1 MKKLFYLM
9 VTAFTVF
16 TLTSASKCSNDDDK
30 DAMADKIMYQ
40 GFTYKVENLDSSVLL
55 TGTGDVVGTT
65 TMEYIY
71 FEQELVEVKFAVK
84 IDCGSPVT
92 AGIVKSYWAKKIG
105 SFDGAD
111 VTIDGNVINGTYTI
125 KDPSSVKEL
134 EHECSLTKDGLYYY
148 LKETF
153 ESVASDFGGR
163 EA

>member
-30 DAMADKIMYQ
+30 DAQADKIMYQ
-40 GFTYKVENLDSSVLL
+40 GFTYKVENLESSVLL
-55 TGTGDVVGTT
+55 TGTGDVAGTT

-71 FEQELVEVKFAVK
+71 FEGELEKVKFTVK

-92 AGIVKSYWAKKIG
+92 AGIVKSYWAKRIG
-105 SFDGAD
+105 SFDGAV

-125 KDPSSVKEL
+125 EDPSSVKEL
-134 EHECSLTKDGLYYY
+134 EHERSLTKDGLYYE

-153 ESVASDFGGR
+153 EKVAPDFGGR